1 MAVLY
6 MGQPSKR
13 ILPKLDPIHHR
24 GLRVALGAF
33 RTSVSSLYAKAE
45 EMTLKNRPP
54 KKNQKKTVYMKYVLK
69 LKTCLNNPAY
79 SCVFEPQNSKLFE
92 QSKLAPPL
100 GFRVLLL
107 FEDSKIDLGVVN
119 DGTVS
124 DTPPWSQSEPQVCLF
139 LTKF

>member
-54 KKNQKKTVYMKYVLK
+54 QKKQKK
-69 LKTCLNNPAY
+69 L
-79 SCVFEPQNSKLFE
+79 S
-92 QSKLAPPL
+92 
-100 GFRVLLL
+100 
-107 FEDSKIDLGVVN
+107 I
-119 DGTVS
+119 
-124 DTPPWSQSEPQVCLF
+124 
-139 LTKF
+139 